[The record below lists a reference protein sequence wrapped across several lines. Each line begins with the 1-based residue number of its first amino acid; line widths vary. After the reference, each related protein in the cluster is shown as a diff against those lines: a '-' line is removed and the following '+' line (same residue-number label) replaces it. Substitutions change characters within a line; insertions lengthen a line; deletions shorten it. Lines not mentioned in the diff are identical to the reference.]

1 MNLHNGRHAL
11 GFKDN
16 VSMVK
21 DQLNSEEKFFANA
34 VRIESFVTKY
44 KSLIYIIV
52 IVLIVAGVAEMFYA
66 HQQSKDIKLSN
77 SAFMALQHNP
87 GDKSALITLKNDNN
101 NLYNI
106 YMLQLGIKNNNPKIL
121 KQLSDS
127 KTLFVSDL
135 ASYQLASIKASKDAL
150 DEYIGKPEAIYKQL
164 AVLQVAYL
172 QLKQHKTAQADGTLK
187 EIPANSPISQVANI
201 LYHYGLK

>member
-1 MNLHNGRHAL
+1 
-11 GFKDN
+11 
-16 VSMVK
+16 
-21 DQLNSEEKFFANA
+21 
-34 VRIESFVTKY
+34 
-44 KSLIYIIV
+44 
-52 IVLIVAGVAEMFYA
+52 MFYA

-135 ASYQLASIKASKDAL
+135 ASYQPICFGFGFISASK
-150 DEYIGKPEAIYKQL
+150 Y
-164 AVLQVAYL
+164 
-172 QLKQHKTAQADGTLK
+172 
-187 EIPANSPISQVANI
+187 
-201 LYHYGLK
+201 